1 MPTIHKCNF
10 DGRTGG
16 KIVNGKET
24 PKNAYPFMVKKKE
37 KIILHRFDEFFS

>member
-24 PKNAYPFMVKKKE
+24 PKNAYPFMVNKKK
-37 KIILHRFDEFFS
+37 